1 MPYHKSEP
9 IKPDTFEGIT
19 LKDRL
24 KETYYVA
31 KKKKKKKKVEKKV
44 VKKEKKT
51 MTQKQKDK
59 LKEHSKKHSAKHM
72 SAMKKMMKGGASF
85 TKAHNAA
92 KKITGK

>member
-72 SAMKKMMKGGASF
+72 SAMKKMMKGGSSF

-92 KKITGK
+92 KKMTGK

>member
-1 MPYHKSEP
+1 MV
-9 IKPDTFEGIT
+9 KP
-19 LKDRL
+19 
-24 KETYYVA
+24 
-31 KKKKKKKKVEKKV
+31 KKKVVIKKG
-44 VKKEKKT
+44 KK
-51 MTQKQKDK
+51 MGMSQNQKDK

>member
-9 IKPDTFEGIT
+9 IKPDTFEGMT

-72 SAMKKMMKGGASF
+72 SAMKKMMKSGASF